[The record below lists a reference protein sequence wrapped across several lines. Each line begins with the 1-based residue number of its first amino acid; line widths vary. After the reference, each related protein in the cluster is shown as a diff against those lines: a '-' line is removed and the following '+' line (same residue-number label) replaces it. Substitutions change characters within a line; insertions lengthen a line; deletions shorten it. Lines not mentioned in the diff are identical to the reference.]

1 MLSHKL
7 GKESAEHLTLYVEN
21 KIKEDLESKTQMLAT
36 REDLSKLDLKF
47 TDKISNVKV
56 DLIKWMFAFWVTVV
70 LMLVGLYFKN

>member
-7 GKESAEHLTLYVEN
+7 GKENAEHLTLYVEN

-36 REDLSKLDLKF
+36 KEDLSKLDLKF
-47 TDKISNVKV
+47 IDKINSVKV

-70 LMLVGLYFKN
+70 LMMIGLYFKK

>member
-36 REDLSKLDLKF
+36 KEDLSKLDLKF